1 MLVTYESMTGNVRRF
16 IKKLEKQTQI
26 KTKEITEDLRV
37 NEPFIHITY
46 TIKFGQIPEKT
57 QKFIH
62 KNKELL
68 LGVCSSGNRNWGNYF
83 AAAADKISQ
92 QYNVPVILKFE
103 LSGSDSDLDK
113 LIQEVKFIDSNQSS
127 TKVGSIKQ

>member
-46 TIKFGQIPEKT
+46 TIKFGEVPEKT

-68 LGVCSSGNRNWGNYF
+68 YGVCSSGNRNWGSYY
-83 AAAADKISQ
+83 AAAADKLSQ
-92 QYNVPVILKFE
+92 HYQVPVLLKFE

-127 TKVGSIKQ
+127 TKVGSVKQ

>member
-16 IKKLEKQTQI
+16 VRKLEQKMQI
-26 KTKEITEDLRV
+26 KTMEITEDLKV
-37 NEPFIHITY
+37 DEPFIHITY

-62 KNKELL
+62 NNKDFLY
-68 LGVCSSGNRNWGNYF
+68 GVCSSGNRNWGSYY
-83 AAAADKISQ
+83 AAAADKLSQ
-92 QYNVPVILKFE
+92 HYQVPVLLKFE

-113 LIQEVKFIDSNQSS
+113 LIQEVKFIECLGQTNWRSPLL
-127 TKVGSIKQ
+127 

>member
-16 IKKLEKQTQI
+16 VRKLEQKMQI
-26 KTKEITEDLRV
+26 KTMEITEDLKV
-37 NEPFIHITY
+37 AEPFIHITY

-62 KNKELL
+62 NNKDFLY
-68 LGVCSSGNRNWGNYF
+68 GVCSSGNRNWGSYY
-83 AAAADKISQ
+83 AAAADKLSQ
-92 QYNVPVILKFE
+92 HYQVPVLLKFE

-113 LIQEVKFIDSNQSS
+113 LIQEVKFIDSNQSGA
-127 TKVGSIKQ
+127 KVGSTE

>member
-16 IKKLEKQTQI
+16 VRKLEQKMQI
-26 KTKEITEDLRV
+26 KTMEITENLKVD
-37 NEPFIHITY
+37 EPFIHITY
-46 TIKFGQIPEKT
+46 TIKFGQIPEMT

-62 KNKELL
+62 KNKDLL

-83 AAAADKISQ
+83 AAAADKLSQ
-92 QYNVPVILKFE
+92 QYNVPVLHKFE

-113 LIQEVKFIDSNQSS
+113 LIQEVKFIDSNQSGA
-127 TKVGSIKQ
+127 KVGSTE

>member
-16 IKKLEKQTQI
+16 VRKFEQKMQI
-26 KTKEITEDLRV
+26 KTMEITEDLKV
-37 NEPFIHITY
+37 DEPFIHITY

-62 KNKELL
+62 NNKDFLY
-68 LGVCSSGNRNWGNYF
+68 GVCSSGNRNWGSYY
-83 AAAADKISQ
+83 AVAADKLSQ
-92 QYNVPVILKFE
+92 HYQVPVLLKFE

-113 LIQEVKFIDSNQSS
+113 LIQEVKFIDSNQSGA
-127 TKVGSIKQ
+127 KVGSTE